1 MLRMRTL
8 PAGFIAPCLPT
19 KTDKLPSGSDWL
31 HEIKH
36 DGFRVIARKLSVVF
50 RMNSIASV
58 CSAVQSAGSRGYATL
73 DQLESQAWITNPPAA
88 ARVPYTTQPL
98 PVARPY
104 REGKPRLEVKGA
116 ARSRSGLSRNY

>member
-1 MLRMRTL
+1 MRTL

-58 CSAVQSAGSRGYATL
+58 VQCSTIGGLARIRNSGS
-73 DQLESQAWITNPPAA
+73 I
-88 ARVPYTTQPL
+88 
-98 PVARPY
+98 
-104 REGKPRLEVKGA
+104 GK
-116 ARSRSGLSRNY
+116 SGMDH